1 MLKKI
6 CINYS
11 KYFQKSFSTTE
22 KQLVKRKLTKTILS
36 VSSRATSRIITMF
49 SLLYSLYGPQLV

>member
-36 VSSRATSRIITMF
+36 VSSRATSRIITMIVR
-49 SLLYSLYGPQLV
+49 LYYL